1 LLVRLAEDRLG
12 DLPGGVR
19 AEGEGAR
26 FGGGTMHDR
35 RRSEQAHM
43 TIGYEAAAHAAPDHY
58 PLMLFA
64 TAAGGGM
71 SSRLFQEL
79 REERGLA
86 YSIYASMTSFSDSG
100 LFQVYLATANGNAA
114 RAVALAEQVLGQC
127 ADSLEADELARA
139 KAQLKSG
146 LLMSLESCAGQ
157 AEYLA
162 RQLLVHGRPVPPAEV
177 VAQIDG
183 CTVDEV
189 RASGARMLAGPAARA
204 HVGTAKLRAA

>member
-1 LLVRLAEDRLG
+1 
-12 DLPGGVR
+12 
-19 AEGEGAR
+19 
-26 FGGGTMHDR
+26 
-35 RRSEQAHM
+35 M
-43 TIGYEAAAHAAPDHY
+43 TIGYEAAAHAAPHHY